1 MLFDLNL
8 GYKLLTLIASWL
20 LTLGIKVKRVAY
32 VLIELRETWPER
44 FSGAVDAGET
54 YLFVDFKESRYEF
67 LWKSFVR

>member
-1 MLFDLNL
+1 M
-8 GYKLLTLIASWL
+8 
-20 LTLGIKVKRVAY
+20 KRVAY

-67 LWKSFVR
+67 L